1 VTGGLYAAV
10 RDESLAALGGPTG
23 GNGHLPDAA
32 ELLDRLVLDDDFA
45 EFLTQRAYSL
55 LD

>member
-1 VTGGLYAAV
+1 MEVRAGKGRTRGLGLTDAV
-10 RDESLAALGGPTG
+10 
-23 GNGHLPDAA
+23 